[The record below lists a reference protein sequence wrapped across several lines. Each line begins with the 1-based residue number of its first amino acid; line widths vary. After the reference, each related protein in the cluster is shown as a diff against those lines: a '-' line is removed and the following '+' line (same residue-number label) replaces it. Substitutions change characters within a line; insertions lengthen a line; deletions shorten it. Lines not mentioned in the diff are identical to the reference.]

1 VSEDRKNVRQ
11 IAELAGVSIAT
22 VSRVSRG
29 IGQVSP
35 ETRRRVLETINTH
48 GYRPSHLGRALAQR
62 RHGALGLVFPGLS
75 GPYYAELIQGF
86 ESEAVETR
94 TSVHIVCT
102 HLRRDSAEQVLEMA
116 RRVDGVAVLGG
127 TVDDAT
133 LSKLAESMPVVVI
146 GGAAPDGIASVRVDN
161 TSAAAELTR
170 HLLDVHGLRELAFV
184 GTPTGSPDVTERWQG
199 FRDAHRQVGIPVPR
213 RPIRVAMQQHDGVIA
228 IEKLIRDGDPLPQGI
243 VCANDELALGVL
255 VGALA
260 RGVVVPGDLAITGFD
275 HVPMAALVSPPL
287 TTVRQPIRE
296 LAATAARMLL
306 HDAAGDLLSP
316 DPVVLPTSL
325 VVQSSCGCAPGDGTG
340 DTPPRTKSVLNRTD
354 PPRWVKT

>member
-1 VSEDRKNVRQ
+1 VSDERKTVRQ

-35 ETRRRVLETINTH
+35 DTRRRVLETINTH
-48 GYRPSHLGRALAQR
+48 GYRPSHLGRALAER

-94 TSVHIVCT
+94 TSVHILCT
-102 HLRRDSAEQVLEMA
+102 HLRRDSDEEVLEMA
-116 RRVDGVAVLGG
+116 HRVDGIAVLGG
-127 TVDDAT
+127 TISDRT
-133 LSKLAESMPVVVI
+133 LTRLAESMPVVVL
-146 GGAAPDGIASVRVDN
+146 GGAAPAGLASVTVDN
-161 TSAAAELTR
+161 KTATTELTR
-170 HLLDVHGLRELAFV
+170 HLLEHHGLRNLIFI
-184 GTPTGSPDVTERWQG
+184 GTPAGSPDVTERWQG
-199 FRDAHRQVGIPVPR
+199 FRAAHRQLRLPAPR
-213 RPIRVAMQQHDGVIA
+213 RPVLVAMQQHDGIIA
-228 IEKLIRDGDPLPQGI
+228 MERLVQSGDPLPQGI

-260 RGVVVPGDLAITGFD
+260 RGYSVPGDLAITGFD
-275 HVPMAALVSPPL
+275 DVPMAALVSPPL

-306 HDAAGDLLSP
+306 QATAGDASP
-316 DPVVLPTSL
+316 SDPVVLPTRL
-325 VVQSSCGCAPGDGTG
+325 VLQGSCGCLPGRG
-340 DTPPRTKSVLNRTD
+340 S
-354 PPRWVKT
+354 

>member
-1 VSEDRKNVRQ
+1 VSDERKTVRQ

-35 ETRRRVLETINTH
+35 DTRRRVLETINTY
-48 GYRPSHLGRALAQR
+48 GYRPSYLGRALAEQ

-102 HLRRDSAEQVLEMA
+102 HMRRDSDDQVLDMA
-116 RRVDGVAVLGG
+116 RRVDGIAVLGG
-127 TVDDAT
+127 TVADRT
-133 LSKLAESMPVVVI
+133 LIKLAESMPVVVL
-146 GGAAPDGIASVRVDN
+146 GSAAPENIASVGVDN
-161 TSAAAELTR
+161 KSATAELTR
-170 HLLDVHGLRELAFV
+170 HLLEQHALRDLIFV
-184 GTPTGSPDVTERWQG
+184 GTPNGSPDVTERWQG
-199 FRDAHRQVGIPVPR
+199 FRAAHRRLKLPAPR
-213 RPIRVAMQQHDGVIA
+213 RPVRVAMQQHDGVMA
-228 IEKLIRDGDPLPQGI
+228 MERLVQNGEPLPQGI
-243 VCANDELALGVL
+243 VCANDEIALGVL

-260 RGVVVPGDLAITGFD
+260 RGYAVPADIAITGFD
-275 HVPMAALVSPPL
+275 DVPMAALVSPSL

-306 HDAAGDLLSP
+306 QAAAGAELRS
-316 DPVVLPTSL
+316 DPVVLPTTL
-325 VVQSSCGCAPGDGTG
+325 VLQGSCGCLPARGG
-340 DTPPRTKSVLNRTD
+340 
-354 PPRWVKT
+354 

>member
-1 VSEDRKNVRQ
+1 VADERKTVRQ

-35 ETRRRVLETINTH
+35 ETRSRVLETINTYA
-48 GYRPSHLGRALAQR
+48 YRPSHLGRALAEQ

-102 HLRRDSAEQVLEMA
+102 HMRRDSDEQVLDMSH
-116 RRVDGVAVLGG
+116 RVDGIAVLAG
-127 TVDDAT
+127 TVTDGT
-133 LSKLAESMPVVVI
+133 LTKLAESMPVVVL
-146 GGAAPDGIASVRVDN
+146 GGVAPPGITSVTVDN
-161 TSAAAELTR
+161 KAATTELTR
-170 HLLDVHGLRELAFV
+170 HLLDAHGLRELVFV

-199 FRDAHRQVGIPVPR
+199 FRAAHRQLGIPVRR
-213 RPIRVAMQQHDGVIA
+213 RPVRVAMQQHDGVNA
-228 IEKLIRDGDPLPQGI
+228 MERLTESGDSLPQGI

-255 VGALA
+255 VGVLA
-260 RGVVVPGDLAITGFD
+260 RGLAVPDDIVITGFD
-275 HVPMAALVSPPL
+275 DVPMAALVSPPL

-296 LAATAARMLL
+296 LAATAARLL
-306 HDAAGDLLSP
+306 LQATAGDALP
-316 DPVVLPTSL
+316 TEPIVLPTHL
-325 VVQSSCGCAPGDGTG
+325 VLQGSCGC
-340 DTPPRTKSVLNRTD
+340 PRGNWT
-354 PPRWVKT
+354 